1 VREEVMRALLALP
14 YRVDLLR
21 GEVIETPVSLVDSNA
36 EWPAM
41 APMVL
46 FGELGDRH
54 ALFVLLDRVP

>member
-1 VREEVMRALLALP
+1 
-14 YRVDLLR
+14 LLR